1 MRFTPQQRI
10 LWWWSDM
17 YYCSFPT
24 LEEAELVLKWHIDAE
39 NAPRGV
45 VKTFEL

>member
-1 MRFTPQQRI
+1 MPQERV
-10 LWWWSDM
+10 LFWWGDM

-24 LEEAELVLKWHIDAE
+24 LEEAELVLRRHIDAE

-45 VKTFEL
+45 VKTLDL